1 MKSIVNVN
9 RDRGPGF
16 IVLAVLSFKYQER
29 FEKWLIGKFSVL
41 IKYFGQGIGR
51 EDGIGID
58 WQDLLIRF

>member
-9 RDRGPGF
+9 RDRGPGETSSVF
-16 IVLAVLSFKYQER
+16 SGLTDHPICG
-29 FEKWLIGKFSVL
+29 WLIGKFSVL